1 MSRRR
6 KTQGEQSGGVPEY
19 MLTYGDMM
27 TLLLCF
33 FVLLF
38 AFSEIDAKKFQMIM
52 ESFQGSAGVLR
63 GGKTL
68 DDTQFVNNSTL
79 EDDVTNNLKEIRDLR
94 ALKESLERHLEE
106 NKLQDQI
113 LVELDNRGLLV
124 RFEDN
129 VLFDSGRAEL
139 KPESKKILEFM
150 SKLLEQEK
158 FADKVIRVEGHTD
171 SDPIKSSRQFPT
183 NWELSTIRAV
193 NVARFFIEETNMMP
207 QRLAVSGYSKYHPV
221 APNTSS
227 ENKAKNRRVDIVIL
241 SSKYEKSE
249 PNYSN

>member
-1 MSRRR
+1 MSRR
-6 KTQGEQSGGVPEY
+6 KPQEEESGGVPEY

-38 AFSEIDAKKFQMIM
+38 AFSEIDAKKFEMIM

-68 DDTQFVNNSTL
+68 DDTKIVNNSTL
-79 EDDVTNNLKEIRDLR
+79 KNDVTNKLKEINDLK
-94 ALKESLERHLEE
+94 ALKESLEDHLKEK
-106 NKLQDQI
+106 NLQDQI

-124 RFEDN
+124 RFDDN

-139 KPESKKILEFM
+139 KLQSKNTLKFM
-150 SKLLEQEK
+150 SNLLKQEK
-158 FADKVIRVEGHTD
+158 FSDKVIRVEGHTD
-171 SDPIKSSRQFPT
+171 SDPIKNSRKFPT

-193 NVARFFIEETNMMP
+193 NVARFFIEDTNMTP
-207 QRLAVSGYSKYHPV
+207 ERLSVSGYSKYHPV
-221 APNTSS
+221 APNNSS
-227 ENKAKNRRVDIVIL
+227 KNKAKNRRVDIVIL
-241 SSKYEKSE
+241 NSKFEKSE
-249 PNYSN
+249 PNYSLE